1 MSRCCQWQNQIT
13 ARHSGPEKFDMID
26 ENFFYQHEV
35 QTELKSLLDA
45 MSSLPKPAMA
55 VQVLLLHVTIGRWQ
69 SLCVKHE
76 NVPKVKVYFV
86 LIFEQE
92 ELCAAASLASLTW
105 QQTHG
110 VNSNQLT
117 HKPNNQFT
125 NQTINKAINETN

>member
-1 MSRCCQWQNQIT
+1 M
-13 ARHSGPEKFDMID
+13 
-26 ENFFYQHEV
+26 

-76 NVPKVKVYFV
+76 NVPKEKVYFDFV

-105 QQTHG
+105 QQANG
-110 VNSNQLT
+110 VN
-117 HKPNNQFT
+117 
-125 NQTINKAINETN
+125 

>member
-1 MSRCCQWQNQIT
+1 
-13 ARHSGPEKFDMID
+13 MID

-45 MSSLPKPAMA
+45 MSSLPKPAMV

-76 NVPKVKVYFV
+76 NVPKEKVYFDFV

-105 QQTHG
+105 QQANG
-110 VNSNQLT
+110 VN
-117 HKPNNQFT
+117 
-125 NQTINKAINETN
+125 